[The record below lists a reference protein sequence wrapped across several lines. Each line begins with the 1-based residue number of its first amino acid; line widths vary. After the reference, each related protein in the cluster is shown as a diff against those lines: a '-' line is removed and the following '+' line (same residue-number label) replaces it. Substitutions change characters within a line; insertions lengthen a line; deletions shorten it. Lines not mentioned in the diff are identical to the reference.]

1 MEKRATSAL
10 IYDFFLEVLVFATVP
25 LAGLRWGLDLPK
37 LPLRILPRRVL
48 ISPFPIFRK

>member
-10 IYDFFLEVLVFATVP
+10 IYDFFFEVLILVTVP
-25 LAGLRWGLDLPK
+25 LAGLRWGRDLPK
-37 LPLRILPRRVL
+37 LPLRILPLRVL